1 MGVLKRRCR
10 PKFTMKYL
18 FFLLFLAG
26 CQVSQGQDP
35 LHSPVLTPEQKAKQ
49 EEIIETYA
57 TNKAHT
63 YNYIYNLKEWQEAL
77 DEGLAQDSTIAYLW
91 QQKAMPYFKSRKYE
105 VGMDY
110 IDQAVKYDPE
120 RYLSYR
126 AFIKCVFAKTY
137 REAIVDFETCIAH
150 WGDRYE
156 MDHTYS
162 FYIGLSYLQLNE
174 WDKAEAYIQR
184 AVAKQKEVF
193 PDVHH
198 LELFYLGIIAYER
211 ERFEEAITY
220 FDQAVVNYKEFSDA
234 YYYKALSQM
243 KSNQMEAA
251 QQTGDIFMEYNL
263 KGFSINEAN
272 AIYERYPYQ
281 IPKQKPIVE

>member
-1 MGVLKRRCR
+1 
-10 PKFTMKYL
+10 MKH
-18 FFLLFLAG
+18 LLFLCLLLTS
-26 CQVSQGQDP
+26 CQSSLAQKEAEVRQ
-35 LHSPVLTPEQKAKQ
+35 LTPEQKTKQ

-57 TNKAHT
+57 TNKAHR
-63 YNYIYNLKEWQEAL
+63 YNYTYNLKEWQDAL
-77 DEGLAQDSTIAYLW
+77 DEGLARDSTIAYLW

-105 VGMDY
+105 VGMEY

-120 RYLSYR
+120 RYLGYR

-137 REAIVDFETCIAH
+137 RDAIVDFETCIAN

-174 WDKAEAYIQR
+174 WDKAEAYLQR

-211 ERFEEAITY
+211 ERFEEAIVY

-251 QQTGDIFMEYNL
+251 QQTGDIFMEYNQQ
-263 KGFSINEAN
+263 GFSINEAN
-272 AIYERYPYQ
+272 AIYERYPYH
-281 IPKQKPIVE
+281 IPKQKSIEE

>member
-1 MGVLKRRCR
+1 
-10 PKFTMKYL
+10 MKYL
-18 FFLLFLAG
+18 PFILLLFISCQQPQAQTTLAA
-26 CQVSQGQDP
+26 P
-35 LHSPVLTPEQKAKQ
+35 LTPEQKAKQ
-49 EEIIETYA
+49 EEIIDTYA
-57 TNKAHT
+57 TNKAHH
-63 YNYIYNLKEWQEAL
+63 YNYTFNLKEWQEAL

-105 VGMDY
+105 VGMEY

-120 RYLSYR
+120 RYLGYR

-137 REAIVDFETCIAH
+137 REAIVDFETCIAN

-174 WDKAEAYIQR
+174 FDKAETYFKR

-198 LELFYLGIIAYER
+198 LELFYLGIVCYEQ
-211 ERFEEAITY
+211 ERFTEAIAY

-234 YYYKALSQM
+234 YYYKGLCQWKRKESEEKIKATSDLFFVY
-243 KSNQMEAA
+243 NQR
-251 QQTGDIFMEYNL
+251 
-263 KGFSINEAN
+263 GFSINEAN

-281 IPKQKPIVE
+281 IPKQQPISD

>member
-1 MGVLKRRCR
+1 
-10 PKFTMKYL
+10 MKYL

-105 VGMDY
+105 VGMEY

-184 AVAKQKEVF
+184 AVTKQKEVF

-211 ERFEEAITY
+211 ERFEEAIAY

-281 IPKQKPIVE
+281 IPKQKPIEE

>member
-1 MGVLKRRCR
+1 
-10 PKFTMKYL
+10 MKYL

-137 REAIVDFETCIAH
+137 REAIADFETCIAH

>member
-1 MGVLKRRCR
+1 
-10 PKFTMKYL
+10 MKYL

-35 LHSPVLTPEQKAKQ
+35 LHSPSLTPEQKAKQ